1 MTFQA
6 QYRAKKS
13 FFFDGLN
20 TYMSKSSPGAGAAN
34 CNPEQDEDFSISFWC
49 QSGSS
54 SAELAIYSNNYAN
67 GTNVEGFAVRINSGG
82 NLQLN
87 AEGSDGVTRKRYSIF
102 NRPFNTTNVGYWHGV
117 VTYSGATIGAAIEN
131 TQFYIEGGLVEGSGS
146 GAIGTIAN
154 STHPIELGRR
164 GNSVSGGT
172 LYHAG
177 YFEGSLT
184 HIAFFNKVLSAEEVR
199 EIFVGRNGA
208 RGPGNLLRHSA
219 ASNLKGYWI
228 ADNPSD
234 AYNGTVYDQSG
245 NSKDMTPSNFASAEH
260 YVGGP

>member
-1 MTFQA
+1 MTFKAHYQ
-6 QYRAKKS
+6 AKKS

-34 CNPEQDEDFSISFWC
+34 CNPAHNEDFSVSFWC
-49 QSGSS
+49 QAGSS
-54 SAELAIYSNNYAN
+54 SADLGIWHNNYAN
-67 GTNVEGFAVRINSGG
+67 ASNMEGFSIRINSGG

-87 AEGSDGVTRKRYSIF
+87 CEGSDGFNRKIYSVF
-102 NRPFNTTNVGYWHGV
+102 NRPFNTQNVGYWHGV
-117 VTYSGATIGAAIEN
+117 VTYSGATTGAAIEN
-131 TQFYIEGGLVEGSGS
+131 TRFYIEGGLVEGTGS
-146 GAIGTIAN
+146 GAVGTISN
-154 STHPIELGRR
+154 TTHPVEIGRR
-164 GNSVSGGT
+164 GSSASGST
-172 LYHAG
+172 LFYSG

-184 HIAFFNKVLSAEEVR
+184 HVAFFNKVLSEEDVR
-199 EIFVGRNGA
+199 EIFLGRDGT

-245 NSKDMTPSNFASAEH
+245 NSKDMTPSNFASTEH